1 MQKVFHL
8 KIQSL
13 ADFSFVVSHL
23 EIHPAVHLNTSRAD
37 VSAVKKKYK
46 VSFCLLITRKYIYE
60 ANFHLKN

>member
-1 MQKVFHL
+1 MQKMFRS

-37 VSAVKKKYK
+37 VSAVKRNIKSVFVYW
-46 VSFCLLITRKYIYE
+46 LQENIYMRQI
-60 ANFHLKN
+60 FI

>member
-1 MQKVFHL
+1 MQKMFRS

-37 VSAVKKKYK
+37 VSAVKRNIKSVFVY
-46 VSFCLLITRKYIYE
+46 
-60 ANFHLKN
+60 